1 MAERGFV
8 LLAAVSWA
16 ALLAISPAGA
26 ADVTTPAP
34 VPAAPQPAPAPPGAG
49 RGSGGCRSQ

>member
-16 ALLAISPAGA
+16 ALLAVSPAGA
-26 ADVTTPAP
+26 ADVTTGAGPGRASTR
-34 VPAAPQPAPAPPGAG
+34 AGASPGAG